1 MLSTCPVGVIVWG
14 HAIGYN
20 IPSGQN
26 KELQYYYSHVI
37 VTLIVSKYLHILGWQ
52 MKKGEMHP
60 LRIARCQHNLT
71 IVELAEEAKVGA
83 STIWRAE
90 HYYSINAESR
100 RRLCA
105 FFAMAPQELGLLGR
119 AKQVSTFER
128 THAKVYPFIEPCTP
142 IYVAEKVPVAQ
153 LLALSE
159 GTDAPQFST
168 QEEQSGTVSVLEA
181 SGLATLLDS
190 HWTLDTM
197 LNALRIVFQG
207 LQLLPSRLQHS
218 LLLGM
223 VSRTD
228 MISSSDEE
236 CSQVTEA
243 LSMCIAQ
250 SEQFCRTASPIQV
263 LIVGQGLFYLLRQMQ
278 KHLALESYR
287 SFYESITNLIG
298 SVLFFQEYY
307 KASGDALQ
315 KEDQGSQ
322 ESLDIWKQAQHL
334 SWKATAAACVSGKQF
349 EPIQFIETA
358 LRLLEGQDEKD
369 YPHILADNKN
379 SLESLSPV
387 FGQQPS
393 FVDY

>member
-1 MLSTCPVGVIVWG
+1 MLSTCPVCVIVWG
-14 HAIGYN
+14 RAIGYN

-26 KELQYYYSHVI
+26 KELQYYYLHVV
-37 VTLIVSKYLHILGWQ
+37 VTLIVGAYLHILGWQ
-52 MKKGEMHP
+52 MKKGDMHP

-105 FFAMAPQELGLLGR
+105 FFAMPSQELGLLGR
-119 AKQVSTFER
+119 AKRASTFEQK
-128 THAKVYPFIEPCTP
+128 HARVYPFIEPCTP

-153 LLALSE
+153 LLTLSE
-159 GTDAPQFST
+159 GTDARQFSP
-168 QEEQSGTVSVLEA
+168 QGEQSGTVSVLEA
-181 SGLATLLDS
+181 NGLAALLDT

-197 LNALRIVFQG
+197 LDALRVVFQG
-207 LQLLPSRLQHS
+207 LQLLPARLQHS

-223 VSRTD
+223 LSRTD
-228 MISSSDEE
+228 MISSCEEE
-236 CSQVTEA
+236 CSQVSEA
-243 LSMCIAQ
+243 LSMCIAG

-278 KHLALESYR
+278 KSLALESYR
-287 SFYESITNLIG
+287 SFYESITKLIG

-307 KASGDALQ
+307 KVSGDALQ

-334 SWKATAAACVSGKQF
+334 SWKATAAACVNGEQF
-349 EPIQFIETA
+349 EPMQFIETA
-358 LRLLEGQDEKD
+358 LRLLEGQDEKE
-369 YPHILADNKN
+369 YPHILANNKE
-379 SLESLSPV
+379 SRESLSPV
-387 FGQQPS
+387 FGQQPF